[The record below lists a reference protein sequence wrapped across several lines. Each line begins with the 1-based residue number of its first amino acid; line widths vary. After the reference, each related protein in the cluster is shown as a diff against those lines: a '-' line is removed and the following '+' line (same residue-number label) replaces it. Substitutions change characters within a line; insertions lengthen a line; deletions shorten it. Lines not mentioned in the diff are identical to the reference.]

1 MTVHSC
7 SILLI
12 LAFSATTS
20 ARAAAATVAT
30 QSPDGN
36 VKIDLRLKDGQPRWS
51 VAYRGS
57 PVIEDGLMGVQIAP
71 DNLSGVYEL
80 AGTETASC
88 NSTWKAVWG
97 DLSEVPDRYNELTVK
112 LAEAAGS
119 RRVFFVVLRAYNEG
133 VGLRYHLPAQPNLRQ
148 VAIKKRLTEHRFK
161 ANHVIYQCRNYEY
174 GTARIDSMS
183 RSEGAVT
190 VDLGN
195 GSFAALT
202 DADRSNFPVVFWH
215 GSKDRPCT
223 IVGRLHSDAVGDLP
237 FSTSWEVI
245 ILGQS
250 AAKLY
255 ENRYLVEN
263 LNSPC
268 AIAATSWIR
277 PGKAICQ
284 VRNARLVTSELKKVA
299 DFASVHRI
307 DYLEIDHSWCGAETK
322 WTAQQIEFFEK
333 HKPKFW
339 DDKPEWRKN
348 VGGNLLAPAVGW
360 VPFRP
365 KANSGGNF
373 VDLNLQEL
381 VAYANRLKP
390 KVGICVY
397 VRGEVLKEFGG
408 EHAIEDVFATY
419 EKWGLA
425 GVKIGFVPC
434 SSQRNERT
442 VAYLVRKAAEHKLI
456 AVIHDAYLPS
466 GLSRTYPNLVN
477 VEGLAGE
484 EAEHSIAPDMKS
496 RHDVMLPFTRGL
508 MGPFDYTPEIYK
520 KSKTFCHQVAM
531 LGVYLGRVSIRGG
544 VRQWSP
550 TGVGGPEIEFVDKL
564 PGLFEEKRVFTRLGQ
579 YVTVARRRGD
589 TWFIAS
595 MSDGSRRSYS
605 LPLDFLRPGMNYRAS
620 IYCDAADGPQVMH
633 AVQTVSARSL
643 IEIDMQAN
651 GGHLMIIEPAGYQPP

>member
-1 MTVHSC
+1 
-7 SILLI
+7 
-12 LAFSATTS
+12 
-20 ARAAAATVAT
+20 
-30 QSPDGN
+30 
-36 VKIDLRLKDGQPRWS
+36 
-51 VAYRGS
+51 
-57 PVIEDGLMGVQIAP
+57 
-71 DNLSGVYEL
+71 
-80 AGTETASC
+80 
-88 NSTWKAVWG
+88 
-97 DLSEVPDRYNELTVK
+97 
-112 LAEAAGS
+112 
-119 RRVFFVVLRAYNEG
+119 
-133 VGLRYHLPAQPNLRQ
+133 
-148 VAIKKRLTEHRFK
+148 
-161 ANHVIYQCRNYEY
+161 
-174 GTARIDSMS
+174 
-183 RSEGAVT
+183 
-190 VDLGN
+190 
-195 GSFAALT
+195 
-202 DADRSNFPVVFWH
+202 
-215 GSKDRPCT
+215 
-223 IVGRLHSDAVGDLP
+223 
-237 FSTSWEVI
+237 
-245 ILGQS
+245 
-250 AAKLY
+250 
-255 ENRYLVEN
+255 
-263 LNSPC
+263 
-268 AIAATSWIR
+268 
-277 PGKAICQ
+277 
-284 VRNARLVTSELKKVA
+284 
-299 DFASVHRI
+299 
-307 DYLEIDHSWCGAETK
+307 
-322 WTAQQIEFFEK
+322 
-333 HKPKFW
+333 
-339 DDKPEWRKN
+339 
-348 VGGNLLAPAVGW
+348 

-484 EAEHSIAPDMKS
+484 EAEHSIVPDMKS

-544 VRQWSP
+544 VRQWSSS
-550 TGVGGPEIEFVDKL
+550 GIGGPEIEFVDKL

-589 TWFIAS
+589 TWYIAS

-620 IYCDAADGPQVMH
+620 IYCDAADGPQSH
-633 AVQTVSARSL
+633 ARRSDGVGKVAHRDRHAGQRRTPDDHRTGGVPATVSDDRPRAL
-643 IEIDMQAN
+643 
-651 GGHLMIIEPAGYQPP
+651 L